1 MLTEVPE
8 MFGAESI
15 LFERCESEEVFGKAV
30 KMIEDFKHYFTSHN
44 QVVYERGGSPPWR
57 ISPAAASKRGAAPRW
72 WTCWATARR

>member
-1 MLTEVPE
+1 

-44 QVVYERGGSPPWR
+44 QVVYENP
-57 ISPAAASKRGAAPRW
+57 SPALLPGQGFS
-72 WTCWATARR
+72 

>member
-1 MLTEVPE
+1 

-44 QVVYERGGSPPWR
+44 QVVYENPSPGNKAGGDHHP
-57 ISPAAASKRGAAPRW
+57 GG
-72 WTCWATARR
+72 